1 MVSKTSHTTSDEKTD
16 LGPRL
21 EAVLMAADRPMSDGR
36 LAEVLQLI
44 RAEDDEDKDKGPS
57 LSSLIKEAI
66 EGLNTAYK
74 ETGRSFCICKLAGG
88 WQVLTNPEFTE
99 DLTRLKGARQQA
111 KLSPAAIETLAIIA
125 YKQPI
130 LRADLESIR
139 GVACGEVLR
148 GLMDR
153 RLVKIAGR
161 AEEVGRPML
170 YGTTKEFLQIFGLAT
185 VNDLPKTN
193 TNP

>member
-44 RAEDDEDKDKGPS
+44 RAEDDEDNDKGPS

-66 EGLNTAYK
+66 EGLNAAYK

>member
-36 LAEVLQLI
+36 LGEVLQLI
-44 RAEDDEDKDKGPS
+44 RPEGEEDKGPS
-57 LSSLIKEAI
+57 IASVIKEAI
-66 EGLNTAYK
+66 EGLNAEYEK
-74 ETGRSFCICKLAGG
+74 TGRSFCICKLAGG

-185 VNDLPKTN
+185 VNDLPKAN

>member
-1 MVSKTSHTTSDEKTD
+1 MVSKISHTTSDEKTD

-36 LAEVLQLI
+36 LGEVLQLI
-44 RAEDDEDKDKGPS
+44 RPEGEEDKGPS
-57 LSSLIKEAI
+57 IASVIKEAI
-66 EGLNTAYK
+66 EGLNAEYEK
-74 ETGRSFCICKLAGG
+74 TGRSFCICKLAGG
-88 WQVLTNPEFTE
+88 WQVLTNPEFAE
-99 DLTRLKGARQQA
+99 DHTRLKGARQQA

-185 VNDLPKTN
+185 VNDLPKAN

>member
-1 MVSKTSHTTSDEKTD
+1 MVSETSNTTSEEKTD

-36 LAEVLQLI
+36 LGEVLQLI
-44 RAEDDEDKDKGPS
+44 RPEDEDAKGPS
-57 LSSLIKEAI
+57 IASLIKEAV
-66 EGLNTAYK
+66 EGLNAQYE

-88 WQVLTNPEFTE
+88 WQVLTNPEFAE

-148 GLMDR
+148 GLMER

-185 VNDLPKTN
+185 VNDLPKAN

>member
-36 LAEVLQLI
+36 LGEVLQLI
-44 RAEDDEDKDKGPS
+44 RPEGEEEKGPS
-57 LSSLIKEAI
+57 IASLIKEAI
-66 EGLNTAYK
+66 EDLNAQYK

>member
-36 LAEVLQLI
+36 LGEVLQLI
-44 RAEDDEDKDKGPS
+44 RPEGEEEKGPS
-57 LSSLIKEAI
+57 IASLIKEAI
-66 EGLNTAYK
+66 EDLNAQYK

-148 GLMDR
+148 GLR
-153 RLVKIAGR
+153 HQRSAKQRGR
-161 AEEVGRPML
+161 KQVGRKRPE
-170 YGTTKEFLQIFGLAT
+170 TNRHTKVG
-185 VNDLPKTN
+185 
-193 TNP
+193 